1 MAGIAHSVA
10 LEGLVGRPVEVEVDV
25 SSGMPGTIVVGLGDT
40 VVSEARERVRAAVI
54 NSGVAWPE
62 HRVAINLAPSTLPK
76 SGSHYDLAMA
86 LAVVAAKRVI
96 SSDQLAGTAYVGELA
111 LDGRLRAVR
120 GVLPATLA
128 AAEAGFESIVVPE
141 VNVPEA
147 RLVPGIRVVGVRSLR
162 QCLAR
167 VTGEPE
173 PDDPEVPPLDD
184 SAGTTAW
191 GGAGGGVGLDLAD
204 VAGQEDTRTA
214 VVVAA
219 AGGHHLLMTGPPGIG
234 KTMLAQRLPGL
245 LPDLDHAQA
254 LEVSAVHSLAGV
266 LPSDAPLVRRP
277 PFVDPHHTATAVAIV
292 GGGSRGIRPGALS
305 VAHRGVLF
313 LDEAPEFASNVLDA
327 LRQPLES
334 GHVVVSRSAQTA
346 RFPARFQLVL
356 AANPCPC
363 GQGGSVAQECD
374 CTPLMRRRYR
384 DRISGPVRDRIDIH
398 RQLVPPSRPEL
409 AHAVAAG
416 RSTAELAPLVHL
428 ARERQQHRL
437 ADTPWALN
445 TDVPGVELRKRWPV
459 SESGRALVESQLAAR
474 KLSAR
479 SADRILR
486 VAWTVADLRGHD
498 RPDPDDVELA
508 LALRR
513 GTPLGSG
520 LRDLTVGAAS

>member
-10 LEGLVGRPVEVEVDV
+10 LDGLVGRPVEVEVDV
-25 SSGMPGTIVVGLGDT
+25 SSGMPGTIIVGLGDT
-40 VVSEARERVRAAVI
+40 IVSEARERVRAAVI
-54 NSGVAWPE
+54 NSGTSWPD
-62 HRVAINLAPSTLPK
+62 HRVTVNLAPSTLPK
-76 SGSHYDLAMA
+76 TGSHYDVAIA
-86 LAVVAAKRVI
+86 LAVLAAKRVVPGEL
-96 SSDQLAGTAYVGELA
+96 LASTAYVGELA

-128 AAEAGFESIVVPE
+128 AAEAGFATIVVPE
-141 VNVPEA
+141 VNAPEA
-147 RLVPGIRVVGVRSLR
+147 RLVPGIEVVGARSLR
-162 QCLAR
+162 HCAAML
-167 VTGEPE
+167 TGGEV
-173 PDDPEVPPLDD
+173 PDDPPVPALDGPSD
-184 SAGTTAW
+184 TAAW
-191 GGAGGGVGLDLAD
+191 GGVGRLGDLDLAD
-204 VAGQEDTRTA
+204 VAGQEDSRTA

-266 LPSDAPLVRRP
+266 LPADAPLVRRP

-346 RFPARFQLVL
+346 AFPARFQLVL

-363 GQGGSVAQECD
+363 GQGGSVAEQCE

-398 RQLVPPSRPEL
+398 RTLVPPTRPGL
-409 AHAVAAG
+409 AQAVAPG
-416 RSTAELAPLVHL
+416 RATADLAPLVAL
-428 ARERQQHRL
+428 ARERQAARL
-437 ADTPWALN
+437 EGTPWRLN

-459 SESGRALVESQLAAR
+459 SDAGRSLVDGQLTTR

-479 SADRILR
+479 SADRVLR
-486 VAWTVADLRGHD
+486 VAWSVADLRGH
-498 RPDPDDVELA
+498 PEPTAEDVELA

-520 LRDLTVGAAS
+520 LRDVGVAS

>member
-10 LEGLVGRPVEVEVDV
+10 LDGLVGRPVEVEVDV

-54 NSGVAWPE
+54 NSGTSWPD

-86 LAVVAAKRVI
+86 LAVFAAKRVI
-96 SSDQLAGTAYVGELA
+96 SSELLADTAYVGELA

-128 AAEAGFESIVVPE
+128 AAEAGFATIVVPE
-141 VNVPEA
+141 VNASEA
-147 RLVPGIRVVGVRSLR
+147 ALVPGIDVIGARSLR
-162 QCLAR
+162 HCLAMA
-167 VTGEPE
+167 TGEPE
-173 PDDPEVPPLDD
+173 PDDPPVPPLDD
-184 SAGTTAW
+184 SSGSVAW
-191 GGAGGGVGLDLAD
+191 GGMDRHGALDLAD
-204 VAGQEDTRTA
+204 VAGQEDSRTA
-214 VVVAA
+214 VLVAA
-219 AGGHHLLMTGPPGIG
+219 AGGHHVLMVGPPGIG

-245 LPDLDHAQA
+245 LPDLDHDQA

-266 LPSDAPLVRRP
+266 LPADSPLVRRP
-277 PFVDPHHTATAVAIV
+277 PFVDPHHPATAVAIV

-313 LDEAPEFASNVLDA
+313 LDEAPEFASNVLEA

-346 RFPARFQLVL
+346 SFPARFQLVL

-363 GQGGSVAQECD
+363 GQGGSVADACD

-398 RQLVPPSRPEL
+398 RTLVPPSRPAL
-409 AHAVAAG
+409 AQALGTG
-416 RSTAELAPLVHL
+416 RSTAELAPLVAA
-428 ARERQQHRL
+428 ARERQRLRL
-437 ADTPWALN
+437 AETPWALN

-459 SESGRALVESQLAAR
+459 SDGGRALIETQLTSR

-486 VAWTVADLRGHD
+486 VAWTVADLREHE
-498 RPDPDDVELA
+498 RPDVDDVELA

-520 LRDLTVGAAS
+520 LRDVVGEAS